1 MIDVVVVDDHPV
13 VRHGVSLMLEA
24 HGDIRVVAACS
35 NAADAVEAVREH
47 HPRVVLMDLSMPGRD
62 GTSATRDIVALDADV
77 AVVALTSF
85 SDQDRIRDALDAGAV
100 GYLLKDC
107 DPAEIVAA
115 VRTAARGES
124 PLHPKAARVALARR
138 TSAPTTTPADDLT
151 DRERDVLRL
160 VVQGLTNGQIARRLG
175 ISERTV
181 KGHLTNVF
189 TRLGVGDRTSAA
201 LWAKEHLVDQGA

>member
-13 VRHGVSLMLEA
+13 VRHGVSLMLES

-47 HPRVVLMDLSMPGRD
+47 HPQVVLMDLSMPGRD
-62 GTSATRDIVALDADV
+62 GTSATRDIVGLDADV

-85 SDQDRIRDALDAGAV
+85 SDQDRILDALDAGAV

-107 DPAEIVAA
+107 DPAEIVDA

-124 PLHPKAARVALARR
+124 PLHPKAARVALDRR
-138 TSAPTTTPADDLT
+138 AAAPPTPADELT
-151 DRERDVLRL
+151 DRERDVLLL
-160 VVQGLTNGQIARRLG
+160 VVRGLTNGQIARRLG

-201 LWAKEHLVDQGA
+201 LWAKENLVDRGA

>member
-13 VRHGVSLMLEA
+13 VRHGVSLMLES

-47 HPRVVLMDLSMPGRD
+47 HPQVVLMDLSMPGRD
-62 GTSATRDIVALDADV
+62 GTAATRDIVGLDADV

-85 SDQDRIRDALDAGAV
+85 SDQDRILDALDAGAV

-107 DPAEIVAA
+107 DPAEIVDA

-138 TSAPTTTPADDLT
+138 AAAPPTPADELT
-151 DRERDVLRL
+151 DRERDVLLL
-160 VVQGLTNGQIARRLG
+160 VVRGLTNGQIARRLG

-181 KGHLTNVF
+181 KGHLTNAF

-201 LWAKEHLVDQGA
+201 LWAKENLVDRDV